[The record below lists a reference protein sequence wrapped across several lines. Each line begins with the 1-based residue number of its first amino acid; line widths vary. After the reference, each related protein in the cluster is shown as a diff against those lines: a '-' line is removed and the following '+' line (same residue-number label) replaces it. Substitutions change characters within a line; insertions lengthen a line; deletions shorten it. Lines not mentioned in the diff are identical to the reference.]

1 MNPDE
6 SFDNSTYADQIHMA
20 ERELASFIGAVTE
33 VFGPEQARLSADD
46 WLDESELMDSP
57 PRSTS
62 RDWRAVTVAASA
74 RLASRLTVARDHRA
88 LAPSTDTKVSP
99 ILSSNCFA
107 PALLVRCVDR
117 SGCNRKCARRK
128 IRHVRTA
135 DFSLPKHIEWRNH
148 HETLH
153 VCLGRSCNNGQPCHP
168 HRACPRPRGWATR
181 PALRD

>member
-62 RDWRAVTVAASA
+62 RRSPACAS
-74 RLASRLTVARDHRA
+74 SR
-88 LAPSTDTKVSP
+88 
-99 ILSSNCFA
+99 
-107 PALLVRCVDR
+107 
-117 SGCNRKCARRK
+117 RRT
-128 IRHVRTA
+128 RRT
-135 DFSLPKHIEWRNH
+135 
-148 HETLH
+148 
-153 VCLGRSCNNGQPCHP
+153 GM
-168 HRACPRPRGWATR
+168 
-181 PALRD
+181 